1 MSVPYFSNTDF
12 HQDEQ
17 TCRECFSSALSTDVA
32 QGDVICTDCGVV
44 AQSHNPYLGAE
55 WRDFDT
61 ADDLAKGQASSA
73 RCGGVLVDESKYYGG
88 LEPTMMSSTVFGGQY
103 GHGSSERAAKEA
115 KIRVNLLKTHKV
127 VEVMMEKR
135 WKKQIEKKQFL
146 ADARRRKREEF
157 GLGQDEGE
165 TDIEGADQIQ
175 DPLSMVSERW
185 SLHRA
190 LLLHGRSDEIPSQ
203 YQNADSEREYLR
215 GQMDAS
221 QRKASLDVYRA
232 NTSIN
237 GALLKLNLAETRKVF
252 SDIMEMV
259 CQYAAKKKG
268 FTVRGVSKVST
279 RVGKLEKKALEQ
291 QKECN
296 KERQIAAVG
305 SAFIYFICKKQRLGR
320 SLTEICASFRV
331 TDRNYQLSSKE
342 NLIKPTHCSKAMN
355 EIKLLF
361 PGFVQSVM
369 LSASNHSTKSSVSS
383 SVEQETLNRLHSN
396 EVSSTT
402 NLIEHTMQ
410 KLDLPLTAVNAIN
423 TLVLYCRQQQLASGH
438 GTGTT
443 KNTLIASV
451 AVLVC
456 GAGEKMQKLATDSIR
471 SGKRKQIGQIRLRK
485 RIKLE
490 KGISPKPSFVSS
502 MTAVKTENDSSSET
516 FPASAAKVISMDTDT
531 LLSCSPIPIT
541 NDGRSHWYEWSR
553 EKTWTRSLK
562 LIERSCNVSGKSV
575 KEYYKKELYP
585 KRKNLLELLQK
596 SDIEGSQECG
606 MKKKLT
612 PQTGSLLRHIGAA
625 APLMSVVVA

>member
-88 LEPTMMSSTVFGGQY
+88 LEPTMMSSSVFGGQY

-115 KIRVNLLKTHKV
+115 KIRQNLLKTHKV
-127 VEVMMEKR
+127 VEVLMEKR

-146 ADARRRKREEF
+146 ADARKRKREEW
-157 GLGQDEGE
+157 GIGQDEEE
-165 TDIEGADQIQ
+165 TEIEGADQIQ
-175 DPLSMVSERW
+175 DPLSMVPERW

-203 YQNADSEREYLR
+203 YRDADSEREYLR

-252 SDIMEMV
+252 NDIMEMV

-268 FTVRGVSKVST
+268 FTVRGVST
-279 RVGKLEKKALEQ
+279 RVVKLEKKALEQ

-320 SLTEICASFRV
+320 SLTEICASFQV
-331 TDRNYQLSSKE
+331 TNRNYPLSSKE
-342 NLIKPTHCSKAMN
+342 DLIKPTHCSKAMN

-361 PGFVQSVM
+361 PDFVQSVT
-369 LSASNHSTKSSVSS
+369 LSASDHSTKSSVSS
-383 SVEQETLNRLHSN
+383 SVAQKTSNRLHSN
-396 EVSSTT
+396 EISSTT

-410 KLDLPLTAVNAIN
+410 KLNLPLTAVNAI
-423 TLVLYCRQQQLASGH
+423 TALVLYCRQQQLASGH
-438 GTGTT
+438 GSGTT

-451 AVLVC
+451 TVLVC

-490 KGISPKPSFVSS
+490 NGISPKPSFVSS
-502 MTAVKTENDSSSET
+502 MTAVNTDDDSSTKTMPTSV
-516 FPASAAKVISMDTDT
+516 AKVISMDTDT
-531 LLSCSPIPIT
+531 LLSSSPIPIT
-541 NDGRSHWYEWSR
+541 NDGRSYWYEWSR
-553 EKTWTRSLK
+553 EKTW
-562 LIERSCNVSGKSV
+562 
-575 KEYYKKELYP
+575 
-585 KRKNLLELLQK
+585 
-596 SDIEGSQECG
+596 
-606 MKKKLT
+606 
-612 PQTGSLLRHIGAA
+612 
-625 APLMSVVVA
+625 